1 MKCSIFIAP
10 SVDGYIAT
18 EDGGVNWLEM
28 VAKPVSEKEASSD
41 LMKHFNMSMPNYM
54 KNVDC
59 MIIGR
64 KLMEVL
70 SSFNLTPEQW
80 PYGNTRIISL
90 SNTIKEAPSNLKN
103 KVEMYS
109 GSIPKLITKLEQDGY
124 THAYIDGGTTITTF
138 LNLQLINEMT
148 LTQAPVLLG
157 SGIPLF
163 GKLLKQINLE
173 DAKAT
178 AFPNN
183 FVELK
188 YKVKYQKEEL

>member
-10 SVDGYIAT
+10 SADGYIAT
-18 EDGGVNWLEM
+18 EDGGVHWLET
-28 VAKPVSEKEASSD
+28 VGKPVSEKEASSD

-54 KNVDC
+54 QTVDC

-80 PYGNTRIISL
+80 PYGDTKIIAL
-90 SNTIKEAPSNLKN
+90 SNTIKEPPANLKN
-103 KVEMYS
+103 RVQMYS
-109 GSIPKLITKLEQDGY
+109 GSIPELITKLEKEGY
-124 THAYIDGGTTITTF
+124 KHTYVDGGTTITAF

-163 GKLLKQINLE
+163 GKLFKQIKLE
-173 DAKAT
+173 NAQAT

-183 FVELK
+183 FIEIK
-188 YKVKYQKEEL
+188 YKVKYL

>member
-18 EDGGVNWLEM
+18 EDGGVHWLET
-28 VAKPVSEKEASSD
+28 AGKPLSDKESSSD

-54 KNVDC
+54 KDVDC
-59 MIIGR
+59 MIMGR

-70 SSFNLTPEQW
+70 SSYNLTPEQW
-80 PYGNTRIISL
+80 PYGDTKIIVL
-90 SNTIKEAPSNLKN
+90 SNTMKEPSENLKD

-109 GSIPKLITKLEQDGY
+109 GSIPELIAKLEKEGY
-124 THAYIDGGTTITTF
+124 KHAYVDGGTTITAF
-138 LNLQLINEMT
+138 LNLELINEMT
-148 LTQAPVLLG
+148 LTLAPVLLG

-163 GKLLKQINLE
+163 GRLSKQINLE
-173 DAKAT
+173 DAQAT

-183 FVELK
+183 FIEIK
-188 YKVKYQKEEL
+188 YKVKYL

>member
-10 SVDGYIAT
+10 SADGYIAT
-18 EDGGVNWLEM
+18 EDGGVHWLET
-28 VAKPVSEKEASSD
+28 VGKPVSEKEAFSD

-54 KNVDC
+54 QTVDC

-80 PYGNTRIISL
+80 PYGDTKIIAL
-90 SNTIKEAPSNLKN
+90 SHTIKEPPANLKN
-103 KVEMYS
+103 RVQMYS
-109 GSIPKLITKLEQDGY
+109 GSIPELITKLEQEGY
-124 THAYIDGGTTITTF
+124 KHAYVDGGTTITTF

-163 GKLLKQINLE
+163 GKLFKQIKLE
-173 DAKAT
+173 DAQAT

-183 FVELK
+183 FIEIK
-188 YKVKYQKEEL
+188 YIVKYL

>member
-18 EDGGVNWLEM
+18 EDDGTHWLET
-28 VAKPVSEKEASSD
+28 VGKAVSEEEASSD
-41 LMKHFNMSMPNYM
+41 LMKHFTMSMPNYM
-54 KNVDC
+54 KDVDC

-80 PYGNTRIISL
+80 PYGDTKIMVL
-90 SNTIKEAPSNLKN
+90 SHTMKEPSSNLKDS
-103 KVEMYS
+103 VQMYS
-109 GSIPKLITKLEQDGY
+109 GSIPELMSKLEQEGY
-124 THAYIDGGTTITTF
+124 KHAYVDGGTTITAF
-138 LNLQLINEMT
+138 LNLELINEMT
-148 LTQAPVLLG
+148 LTLAPVLLG

-173 DAKAT
+173 DAQAT

-183 FVELK
+183 FIEIK
-188 YKVKYQKEEL
+188 YKVKYL

>member
-18 EDGGVNWLEM
+18 ENGGVNWLEI
-28 VAKPVSEKEASSD
+28 VGRSLSEKEASSD
-41 LMKHFNMSMPNYM
+41 LMKHFNISMPNYM
-54 KNVDC
+54 KSVDC

-80 PYGNTRIISL
+80 PYGDTRIIAL
-90 SNTIKEAPSNLKN
+90 SNTIKEPPLNLKN
-103 KVEMYS
+103 KVEIYS
-109 GSIPKLITKLEQDGY
+109 DSIPELIAKLEQDGY
-124 THAYIDGGTTITTF
+124 KHAYIDGGRTITSF
-138 LNLQLINEMT
+138 LNLELINEMT
-148 LTQAPVLLG
+148 LTLAPVLLG

-163 GKLLKQINLE
+163 GKLKHQINLE
-173 DAKAT
+173 DAQAI

-183 FVELK
+183 FIELK
-188 YKVKYQKEEL
+188 YKVKYL

>member
-18 EDGGVNWLEM
+18 EDDGVNWLET
-28 VAKPVSEKEASSD
+28 VGKAISEEEASSD

-54 KNVDC
+54 KDVDC

-80 PYGNTRIISL
+80 PYGDTKIIVL
-90 SNTIKEAPSNLKN
+90 SNTMKEPSVNLKDR
-103 KVEMYS
+103 VEMYY
-109 GSIPKLITKLEQDGY
+109 GPIRELITKLEKEGY
-124 THAYIDGGTTITTF
+124 KHAYVDGGTTITTF
-138 LNLQLINEMT
+138 LNLELINEMT
-148 LTQAPVLLG
+148 LTLAPVLLG

-163 GKLLKQINLE
+163 GKLLKQISLE
-173 DAKAT
+173 DAQAT

-183 FVELK
+183 FIEIK
-188 YKVKYQKEEL
+188 YKVKYL

>member
-18 EDGGVNWLEM
+18 EDDGLNWLET
-28 VAKPVSEKEASSD
+28 VGKPLSVKEASSD
-41 LMKHFNMSMPNYM
+41 LMEHFNMSMPNYM

-80 PYGNTRIISL
+80 PYGDTKIIVLSHTR
-90 SNTIKEAPSNLKN
+90 EEPSANLKD
-103 KVEMYS
+103 KVEMYT
-109 GSIPKLITKLEQDGY
+109 GSIPELISKLESEGY
-124 THAYIDGGTTITTF
+124 HYAYIDGGATITAF
-138 LNLQLINEMT
+138 LNLELIDEMT
-148 LTQAPVLLG
+148 LTLAPVLLG

-163 GKLLKQINLE
+163 GRLSKQINLE
-173 DAKAT
+173 NAQAT

-183 FVELK
+183 FIEIK
-188 YKVKYQKEEL
+188 YKVKYL